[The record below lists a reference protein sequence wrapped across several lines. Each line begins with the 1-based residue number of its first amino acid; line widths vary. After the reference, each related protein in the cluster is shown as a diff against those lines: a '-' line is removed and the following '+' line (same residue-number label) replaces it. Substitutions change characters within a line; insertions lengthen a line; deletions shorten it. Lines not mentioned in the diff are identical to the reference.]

1 MGCSQRS
8 LPGGR
13 DTWAVVWRM
22 SRTKLGVVEGGGEER
37 RSSNEAL
44 GRKESNTLEGQGGG
58 QCVWNTGAEGVSV
71 VMMLGEIM
79 QGPYRSYGRIFLSTL
94 REWEKPLKCFKQ
106 VSEGIWGAFWKGHPF
121 HGEWVGRGEMC
132 IRRDYLGDGSPDSG
146 RLALGGSSGKR
157 WSGSITCFRGQI
169 NLAWQGEACKLAGRF
184 CCSEPGTLEA
194 TELGKK
200 ITTWVRNPDWPLPN
214 CRTLVGHGASTHL
227 SSLFWIIEVNS
238 YLVFFSRS
246 RIKCGV

>member
-1 MGCSQRS
+1 
-8 LPGGR
+8 
-13 DTWAVVWRM
+13 M

-106 VSEGIWGAFWKGHPF
+106 VSEGI
-121 HGEWVGRGEMC
+121 
-132 IRRDYLGDGSPDSG
+132 
-146 RLALGGSSGKR
+146 
-157 WSGSITCFRGQI
+157 
-169 NLAWQGEACKLAGRF
+169 
-184 CCSEPGTLEA
+184 
-194 TELGKK
+194 
-200 ITTWVRNPDWPLPN
+200 
-214 CRTLVGHGASTHL
+214 
-227 SSLFWIIEVNS
+227 
-238 YLVFFSRS
+238 
-246 RIKCGV
+246 